1 MMMEFT
7 KRLGGFLRFVSQ
19 RFNQDRCLQI
29 AGSLTYTTLLSLVPL
44 FTIVVAML
52 SALPF
57 FENAMVNIKV
67 FLLLNLV
74 PEIAYKII
82 TVYMEQ
88 FADNAARLTFFG
100 LLALL
105 AMALAMLFTVDKSFN
120 GIWRSQR
127 TRPLWVSIL
136 AYIALLG
143 LAPLMLGLSM
153 SVTSYL
159 IALSLDVTR
168 TLPYA
173 DEVLL
178 KLLTIAGSTI
188 TFFLV
193 YRIVPCRH
201 VPARHALIGGLFAAA
216 LFETMK
222 HFFGVY
228 IALVPTYNL
237 VYGAFAAIPIF
248 LLWIFLSWMVILLG
262 AEVTAALAYW
272 KGSSWRRLG
281 LAEAHL
287 HDGLLVMRAFIVA
300 HGAGRVLTFADLK
313 EELPIAIY
321 RLEDILDLLLSQG
334 IIERPPG
341 MQAGYRLLKTPDTL
355 SIADIF
361 RLFVLPGESLKGQ
374 LESELA
380 PLIEEIGNTIE
391 AGMQR
396 RLSDV
401 FQAASGLLRK

>member
-1 MMMEFT
+1 MMTEFT

-57 FENAMVNIKV
+57 FEKAMVNIKV

-88 FADNAARLTFFG
+88 FSDNAARLTFFG
-100 LLALL
+100 LLALF

-120 GIWRSQR
+120 SIWRSRR
-127 TRPLWVSIL
+127 TRPIWMSIL
-136 AYIALLG
+136 AYIALLA

-159 IALSLDVTR
+159 ISLSLDVTR
-168 TLPYA
+168 RLPYA

-188 TFFLV
+188 TLFIV

-201 VPARHALIGGLFAAA
+201 VPARHALIGGLFAAV

-222 HFFGVY
+222 HFFGIY
-228 IALVPTYNL
+228 IALVPTYDL
-237 VYGAFAAIPIF
+237 VYGAFAAIAIQ
-248 LLWIFLSWMVILLG
+248 M
-262 AEVTAALAYW
+262 TDW
-272 KGSSWRRLG
+272 K
-281 LAEAHL
+281 
-287 HDGLLVMRAFIVA
+287 
-300 HGAGRVLTFADLK
+300 
-313 EELPIAIY
+313 
-321 RLEDILDLLLSQG
+321 
-334 IIERPPG
+334 
-341 MQAGYRLLKTPDTL
+341 
-355 SIADIF
+355 
-361 RLFVLPGESLKGQ
+361 
-374 LESELA
+374 
-380 PLIEEIGNTIE
+380 
-391 AGMQR
+391 
-396 RLSDV
+396 
-401 FQAASGLLRK
+401 

>member
-1 MMMEFT
+1 MMEFT

-57 FENAMVNIKV
+57 FEKAMVDIKV

-82 TVYMEQ
+82 AVYMEQ
-88 FADNAARLTFFG
+88 FADNAARLTYFG

-120 GIWRSQR
+120 SIWRSQR
-127 TRPLWVSIL
+127 TRPLWMSIL
-136 AYIALLG
+136 AYIALLA

-159 IALSLDVTR
+159 IALSLDATR

-173 DEVLL
+173 DQVLL
-178 KLLTIAGSTI
+178 KLLSIAGSTI

-201 VPARHALIGGLFAAA
+201 VPAQHALIGGLFAAV

-222 HFFGVY
+222 HFFGIY
-228 IALVPTYNL
+228 IALVPAYNL

-287 HDGLLVMRAFIVA
+287 HDGLLVMRAFILA
-300 HGAGRVLTFADLK
+300 HGAGRVLTLAGLK
-313 EELPIAIY
+313 ELPIAID

-341 MQAGYRLLKTPDTL
+341 MQARYRLLKTSDTL
-355 SIADIF
+355 SIADIY
-361 RLFVLPGESLKGQ
+361 RLFVLPGGSLKGQ
-374 LESELA
+374 PESELA
-380 PLIEEIGNTIE
+380 PLIEEIANTIE
-391 AGMQR
+391 VGMQR

-401 FQAASGLLRK
+401 FQASKDAGSA

>member
-44 FTIVVAML
+44 FTIVVAMF

-57 FENAMVNIKV
+57 FEKAMVNIKV

-88 FADNAARLTFFG
+88 FAENAARLTFFG

-120 GIWRSQR
+120 SIWRSQR
-127 TRPLWVSIL
+127 ARPLWMSIS
-136 AYIALLG
+136 AYIALLV

-159 IALSLDVTR
+159 VSLSLGVTGS
-168 TLPYA
+168 LPYA

-178 KLLTIAGSTI
+178 KLLTIAGST
-188 TFFLV
+188 TTLFLV

-201 VPARHALIGGLFAAA
+201 VPAQHALIGGLFAAV

-228 IALVPTYNL
+228 IALAPTYDL

-300 HGAGRVLTFADLK
+300 QGDGRVLTLADLK
-313 EELPIAIY
+313 EALPIAID
-321 RLEDILDLLLSQG
+321 RLEDILDLLLAQG
-334 IIERPPG
+334 LIERQPG
-341 MQAGYRLLKTPDTL
+341 MQARYRLLKTPDTL
-355 SIADIF
+355 SIADIY

-374 LESELA
+374 LGSELA
-380 PLIEEIGNTIE
+380 PLIEEIANAIE

-401 FQAASGLLRK
+401 FQTPDEAES